1 MNLKIYV
8 DELIYK
14 SEIDSQKQK
23 VNSWLPKGKE
33 EVGTNQEFEI
43 NIYTLLDIKQIT
55 NKDLPYRTRNYTKCF
70 VITYKEKNLSL

>member
-1 MNLKIYV
+1 MNLKMYA

-33 EVGTNQEFEI
+33 EVGTN
-43 NIYTLLDIKQIT
+43 
-55 NKDLPYRTRNYTKCF
+55 
-70 VITYKEKNLSL
+70 